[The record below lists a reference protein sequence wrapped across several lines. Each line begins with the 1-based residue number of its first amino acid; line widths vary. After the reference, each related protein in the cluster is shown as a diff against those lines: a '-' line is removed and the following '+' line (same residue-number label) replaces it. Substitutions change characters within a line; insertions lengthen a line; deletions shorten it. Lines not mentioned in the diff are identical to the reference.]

1 MIREDDGIVPEFSR
15 PILADSLAVS
25 DRIHEIEAN
34 DEERAALAER
44 FGILS
49 RESLSA
55 TIRLRRL
62 PGGDLVRLRGQLKAH
77 VTQACVVSLE
87 PVPEEIE
94 EEFEL
99 IYGPKPDEE
108 SEEIVVDMEAM
119 DPPEPIINNA
129 IDIGEAVAEHLA
141 LALEPFPRA
150 PGAEFTEPP
159 EEPEEVLEAKPHPFA
174 ALASLKKK

>member
-49 RESLSA
+49 IESLSA

-150 PGAEFTEPP
+150 PGAEFTEPRKSP
-159 EEPEEVLEAKPHPFA
+159 
-174 ALASLKKK
+174 KKCLRPSPILSRLWPR